1 MTEQEL
7 LHCVMQLVYILSYA
21 NLYGYFHNDITCNN
35 VMIYFSDNSN
45 LSLNKLFLLDNIVH
59 CNFSTTETMKKLPV
73 VKLID
78 FSYSEYIDYNA
89 TPELRENV
97 VVGEP
102 QQILKMI
109 KNKTNKIKVL
119 KNSVIFNKI
128 YNLFDKLNVENPILR
143 FKYTE
148 LDDQMSSVGFR
159 TLTKQE
165 ILELSIPKSFAETTL
180 LNCFS
185 ELRQV
190 LHNNPSVG
198 MSINII
204 NSLFKKEKKTM
215 RIPTKNNSSVQLPTL
230 ENKYIQYS
238 RRTRELLES
247 LYNGT
252 M

>member
-1 MTEQEL
+1 
-7 LHCVMQLVYILSYA
+7 
-21 NLYGYFHNDITCNN
+21 
-35 VMIYFSDNSN
+35 
-45 LSLNKLFLLDNIVH
+45 
-59 CNFSTTETMKKLPV
+59 MKKLPV